1 MQKKWKYV
9 HEKIIYSSLLHKS
22 CKLETTQKPINWWIK
37 YKYNINTVEYY
48 PAQHSWISKALCC
61 ERYYVQKATSWI
73 IPFIWVSKK
82 AQLIHGDSLE
92 GERGWVWL
100 GRPMK
105 EVCRVMVMFLIGV
118 WVSTCQN
125 SANVFLRFMY
135 YTICKFYL
143 RRKKLQENQTL
154 TIYIQ
159 KYWGKNVCLQF
170 TLKCIKKWYGLIDQ
184 QRIG

>member
-9 HEKIIYSSLLHKS
+9 HEKIIHSSLLHKS

-37 YKYNINTVEYY
+37 YKYNTNTIQIQWNTT
-48 PAQHSWISKALCC
+48 QHNIAESKKHYAVKDTMFKKLQA
-61 ERYYVQKATSWI
+61 ED
-73 IPFIWVSKK
+73 FIWVSKK

-105 EVCRVMVMFLIGV
+105 EVCRVMVMFLTGV

-143 RRKKLQENQTL
+143 KRKKLQENWTL

-159 KYWGKNVCLQF
+159 KYWGKNV
-170 TLKCIKKWYGLIDQ
+170 
-184 QRIG
+184 